1 MKIQQ
6 RCGEQIETQYF
17 DSIYITGQP
26 KTKGRTIST
35 DPVCCLCYDTHNM
48 VVKGTKT
55 NRKQDLKGKNLLPV
69 CMKCFN
75 NAIENTIKLPTT
87 GGSSNK
93 KTQGMQNR
101 ESNKRLHATGIAT
114 GRRKKRK

>member
-1 MKIQQ
+1 
-6 RCGEQIETQYF
+6 
-17 DSIYITGQP
+17 
-26 KTKGRTIST
+26 
-35 DPVCCLCYDTHNM
+35 M

-93 KTQGMQNR
+93 KNTRNAKQ
-101 ESNKRLHATGIAT
+101 
-114 GRRKKRK
+114 RK